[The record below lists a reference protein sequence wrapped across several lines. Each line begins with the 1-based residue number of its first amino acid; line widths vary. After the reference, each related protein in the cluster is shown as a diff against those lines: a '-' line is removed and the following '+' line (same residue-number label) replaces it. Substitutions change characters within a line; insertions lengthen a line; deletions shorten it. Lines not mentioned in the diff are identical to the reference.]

1 MVGGSK
7 TVLDMGTEYRS
18 LAFSMGGQG
27 DWRTVTSLPNIL
39 KLFNPT
45 LRGASM
51 SNTVVASRQTSGYNM
66 AVSAGDSLDMVEQA
80 WHLVKRM
87 RRDPKMDFNR
97 DWKMVTVFVGA
108 NDIGRNLCNNTLG
121 FLPRCRNLSS
131 RREASSYNAGR
142 CIGMPVPSSTGRM
155 SRDPW
160 IYFTLTSP
168 GTGPYCTT
176 V

>member
-7 TVLDMGTEYRS
+7 TVLDMGLEYRS

-51 SNTVVASRQTSGYNM
+51 SNTVVASGQTSGYNM
-66 AVSAGDSLDMVEQA
+66 AVSAGDSMDMEEQA

-108 NDIGRNLCNNTLG
+108 NDIIRNLCNTSVG
-121 FLPRCRNLSS
+121 FLPRC
-131 RREASSYNAGR
+131 
-142 CIGMPVPSSTGRM
+142 
-155 SRDPW
+155 
-160 IYFTLTSP
+160 
-168 GTGPYCTT
+168 
-176 V
+176 